1 MLLADVR
8 QVLLGFILY
17 ISDLQVKVFPTTEG
31 LTVTLMCSTSCPL
44 TEKAAAF
51 IWYKNREFLYEDWS
65 PWYQE
70 LVSGEEAVRYS
81 CAIKGYEELRAPEVS
96 VDSVSSTCFSVTYAK
111 GRMCFYKR
119 PSVDE
124 SCSIK
129 FPRALHVQR
138 TPSNKYVKLTCNI
151 SCPLTDTRTA
161 LTWYK
166 NGFHYSKSRSIPL
179 PSNDS
184 FSCAAKGL
192 EHHQSAEVCAEVQKC
207 RSVNYVSRRICALQG
222 SSVNISSK
230 YSHPDTQ
237 QPTSKLWYK
246 KNRSGK
252 EELVEAS
259 GDVEDYD
266 ERNNHHHILT
276 IKNLKKNDSAQY
288 TFRLQR
294 EDGGLKESFLHGVL
308 LTVTDL
314 QVKFTPSAEVTEGQR
329 VTLTCSTSCPLTDNT
344 NYIWYFN
351 SRPLTLPEH
360 QNKHLLLDPVSSQRA
375 GNYSCAV
382 RTNKNFNSAEKSL
395 TVQSMTGTSA
405 AAAAAGVAA
414 LLLVI
419 TPLVVF
425 FWIR

>member
-1 MLLADVR
+1 MSVQNEFPADGQRVTYNTAEENQPNLTINDLRETDASYYCCRRTADQPDRCWLNYIKLLVT
-8 QVLLGFILY
+8 
-17 ISDLQVKVFPTTEG
+17 DLQVKVFPTTEG

-44 TEKAAAF
+44 TGKPAAF

-70 LVSGEEAVRYS
+70 LVSSEEAVRYS

-96 VDSVSSTCFSVTYAK
+96 VGECQCSSMLQNLY
-111 GRMCFYKR
+111 
-119 PSVDE
+119 
-124 SCSIK
+124 
-129 FPRALHVQR
+129 LNHQ
-138 TPSNKYVKLTCNI
+138 
-151 SCPLTDTRTA
+151 
-161 LTWYK
+161 
-166 NGFHYSKSRSIPL
+166 SIPL

-230 YSHPDTQ
+230 YFHPDTQ
-237 QPTSKLWYK
+237 QPTSKSWYK

-375 GNYSCAV
+375 GKYSCAV

-395 TVQSMTGTSA
+395 TVQSLKVRLYPA
-405 AAAAAGVAA
+405 EVAEGQSHTD
-414 LLLVI
+414 LQHRLSS
-419 TPLVVF
+419 
-425 FWIR
+425 FW